1 MKMISKELRPEFG
14 FVSKFTLLTLCSFVM
29 TFAFTAFDVQAAQF
43 QCGVFFDSINEG
55 SGKGASVE
63 DSDSYC
69 LKVYMDDEEIG
80 RIYEEKIKSESYRV
94 SIDPVTMK
102 RIPEGFFPNLSAQRR
117 YDLLQNISYDHAV
130 AEDLI
135 RDFDY
140 ISSLPDE
147 PALDVEIIKN
157 DDGVYELFD
166 NSDSLKDKQ
175 KLIDYILDAL
185 ESGKTSVDISDFD
198 YDMIIPYTEEQTETI
213 AFFDNVQR
221 YQNAEITI
229 EDQGNKCQL
238 ESSAIADLLLCKDDG
253 ALLMGKDG
261 MPLLSE
267 GKLSDICEKIE
278 DDFTSIDSVIYW
290 KKHNGGTV
298 SLNCG
303 KYGVEVDG
311 PETLKLIKESIT
323 SGLGYEG
330 PPVYTKESEDN
341 HVGDTYVEV
350 DMTAQHM
357 YFFKDGK
364 LYLDSDV
371 VTGNKAHHNDT
382 PETIEPIYFMQRN
395 RVLVGD
401 NYRTPVKY
409 WMAFHNHVGLHDA
422 NWRSKFGGDIYKT
435 DGSHGCVNLPVETA
449 AKLYENV
456 EVGTPVITYY

>member
-1 MKMISKELRPEFG
+1 MKMISKEVKPEFG

-29 TFAFTAFDVQAAQF
+29 TFAVTDFDVQASQF
-43 QCGVFFDSINEG
+43 QCRLFFDRISEEG
-55 SGKGASVE
+55 SGRASKE
-63 DSDSYC
+63 GSDSYC
-69 LKVYMDDEEIG
+69 LKVYKGDEEIG
-80 RIYEEKIKSESYRV
+80 RIKEDEIKSVRYAV
-94 SIDPVTMK
+94 SIDPVS
-102 RIPEGFFPNLSAQRR
+102 RQRVPEGFFPDLSIERR
-117 YDLLQNISYDHAV
+117 YDLMQNISYDHAL
-130 AEDLI
+130 AEARI

-140 ISSLPDE
+140 ISSLPEE

-175 KLIDYILDAL
+175 KLIDHILDAL
-185 ESGKTSVDISDFD
+185 ESGKTTLDISDFD
-198 YDMIIPYTEEQTETI
+198 YDMIIPYTDEQTELI
-213 AFFDNVQR
+213 DFFDNVQR
-221 YQNAEITI
+221 LQNAEVAI
-229 EDQGNKCQL
+229 EDHGNKCEL
-238 ESSAIADLLLCKDDG
+238 KSSDIADLMLCGDDG
-253 ALLMGKDG
+253 SLLMGKDG

-290 KKHNGGTV
+290 KKYNGGTV

-330 PPVYTKESEDN
+330 PPVYTEESKDN

-350 DMTAQHM
+350 DMTRQHM
-357 YFFKDGK
+357 YFFKDGE

-371 VTGNKAHHNDT
+371 VTGNKARHNDT